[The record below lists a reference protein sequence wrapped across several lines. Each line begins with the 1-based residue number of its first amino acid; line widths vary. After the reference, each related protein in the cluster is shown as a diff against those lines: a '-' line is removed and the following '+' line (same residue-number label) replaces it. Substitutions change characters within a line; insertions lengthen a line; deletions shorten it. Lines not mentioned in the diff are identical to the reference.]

1 MEKESKK
8 GFPFSKKYSKMKR
21 NECCSARMTGTEILC
36 PSYNIRR
43 WFWWWV
49 TLCWERWAAFGL
61 VSALWVLYGFLL
73 PAERGGGL
81 YAPARPGVTED
92 SFARRYLW
100 LRELGLLREELTM
113 VDFGI
118 SDAEPGLADG
128 AGREGLRTGKAGR
141 ENGREN
147 DLTEDLE
154 ILQGAISAPWYI
166 RITKTATPS
175 FG

>member
-1 MEKESKK
+1 MLLCQNDRHRNPVSLIQ
-8 GFPFSKKYSKMKR
+8 YSEVVLVVGYIML
-21 NECCSARMTGTEILC
+21 GTL
-36 PSYNIRR
+36 
-43 WFWWWV
+43 
-49 TLCWERWAAFGL
+49 AAFGL

-118 SDAEPGLADG
+118 SNAPMFVEDDIMNRLGTVSAHAEEVDDEQEFEKFDEFVHTLSPD
-128 AGREGLRTGKAGR
+128 
-141 ENGREN
+141 
-147 DLTEDLE
+147 D
-154 ILQGAISAPWYI
+154 
-166 RITKTATPS
+166 
-175 FG
+175 F

>member
-1 MEKESKK
+1 MLLCQNDRHRNPVSLIQ
-8 GFPFSKKYSKMKR
+8 YSEVVLVVGYIML
-21 NECCSARMTGTEILC
+21 GTL
-36 PSYNIRR
+36 
-43 WFWWWV
+43 
-49 TLCWERWAAFGL
+49 AAFGL

-118 SDAEPGLADG
+118 SNAERDW
-128 AGREGLRTGKAGR
+128 
-141 ENGREN
+141 
-147 DLTEDLE
+147 LTER
-154 ILQGAISAPWYI
+154 GV
-166 RITKTATPS
+166 RICTPEKLAERM
-175 FG
+175 GERTT

>member
-1 MEKESKK
+1 MLLCQNDRH
-8 GFPFSKKYSKMKR
+8 R
-21 NECCSARMTGTEILC
+21 NPLSLIQYPEVVLVVGYIMLGTL
-36 PSYNIRR
+36 
-43 WFWWWV
+43 
-49 TLCWERWAAFGL
+49 AAFGL

-118 SDAEPGLADG
+118 SNAERDW
-128 AGREGLRTGKAGR
+128 
-141 ENGREN
+141 
-147 DLTEDLE
+147 LTER
-154 ILQGAISAPWYI
+154 GV
-166 RITKTATPS
+166 TVCTPEKLVERM
-175 FG
+175 GERTT

>member
-1 MEKESKK
+1 MLLCQNDRHSNPVSLIQYPEVVLVV
-8 GFPFSKKYSKMKR
+8 GYIVL
-21 NECCSARMTGTEILC
+21 GTL
-36 PSYNIRR
+36 
-43 WFWWWV
+43 
-49 TLCWERWAAFGL
+49 AAFGL

-118 SDAEPGLADG
+118 SDAERDWLMERGVTVCAPEQLAERMG
-128 AGREGLRTGKAGR
+128 ERT
-141 ENGREN
+141 
-147 DLTEDLE
+147 T
-154 ILQGAISAPWYI
+154 
-166 RITKTATPS
+166 
-175 FG
+175 

>member
-1 MEKESKK
+1 
-8 GFPFSKKYSKMKR
+8 
-21 NECCSARMTGTEILC
+21 MTGTETAL

-49 TLCWERWAAFGL
+49 TLCWE
-61 VSALWVLYGFLL
+61 LWVLYGFLL

-118 SDAEPGLADG
+118 SNAERDW
-128 AGREGLRTGKAGR
+128 
-141 ENGREN
+141 
-147 DLTEDLE
+147 LTER
-154 ILQGAISAPWYI
+154 GVTVCAPEKLAE
-166 RITKTATPS
+166 RMGEKTT
-175 FG
+175 